1 MRNNKDLQ
9 QLFGNNAEQV
19 VGKQNVLVR
28 PDNYNDGGS
37 TDMGDLA
44 HIMPLIHPFCGGATG
59 TPHGNDYVID
69 DYDKAVIEPAKSMAM
84 TIIDLLTEKGQKA
97 IAIKETDD
105 TPMTKDQYLKL
116 QRERNEVIEFDGSD
130 D

>member
-1 MRNNKDLQ
+1 
-9 QLFGNNAEQV
+9 
-19 VGKQNVLVR
+19 
-28 PDNYNDGGS
+28 
-37 TDMGDLA
+37 
-44 HIMPLIHPFCGGATG
+44 
-59 TPHGNDYVID
+59 
-69 DYDKAVIEPAKSMAM
+69 MAM

-105 TPMTKDQYLKL
+105 TPMTKDHYLKL